1 MYICR
6 TNGNPFYTPY
16 PLLTFLFYEFAE
28 KRAITYRPSYFFVV
42 LVMHSSYL
50 ILFGFQRID
59 EIMKRTRKS
68 DVSPEVKVGIQ
79 NTVFIVCGLSG
90 RIHSVALSI
99 LERNGR
105 TKGTLS
111 ALFPAALRRL

>member
-1 MYICR
+1 MYICK
-6 TNGNPFYTPY
+6 TNGNPFYTPH
-16 PLLTFLFYEFAE
+16 PLLMCLFYEFAE
-28 KRAITYRPSYFFVV
+28 KHEIAYRPSYFFVV

-79 NTVFIVCGLSG
+79 NTVFIVHGLSG
-90 RIHSVALSI
+90 RVHSVALLI
-99 LERNGR
+99 LERNGQ
-105 TKGTLS
+105 TKWTLP
-111 ALFPAALRRL
+111 ALFPAILRRL